1 MAKRSYASPKRQE
14 AAADTRAELLAAA
27 CALLSS
33 KEGVTALT
41 IDAVAKR
48 AGTARMTVY
57 NHFASKDKMLE
68 ALFLDL
74 ALRGGL
80 TAVPGVLHH
89 HDPAKGLDRVIQIWG
104 EFWSSQP
111 IVLSRLRA
119 LAALDPAV
127 GKVVAERD
135 LWRRQILAAL
145 LERLL
150 PAHEQHRTEVLNVLV
165 ALTSLEG
172 FGATAG
178 PGRPIAEATPV
189 IQRTARTLLGQ
200 RPR

>member
-27 CALLSS
+27 CALLTS

-41 IDAVAKR
+41 IDAVARR

-80 TAVPGVLHH
+80 SAVPGVLHSR
-89 HDPAKGLDRVIQIWG
+89 DPAKGLDRLIQIFG
-104 EFWSSQP
+104 AFWSSQP
-111 IVLSRLRA
+111 IVLPRLRA

-135 LWRRQILAAL
+135 AWRRQVLAAL

-150 PAHEQHRTEVLNVLV
+150 PADEQHRTEVLNILC
-165 ALTSLEG
+165 ALTSFEG
-172 FGATAG
+172 FRTAAG
-178 PGRPIAEATPV
+178 PGRPIAEATPL
-189 IQRTARTLLGQ
+189 IQRTARTLLCQ

>member
-1 MAKRSYASPKRQE
+1 MAKRRYASPKRQE

-27 CALLSS
+27 CALLTS
-33 KEGVTALT
+33 KEGVAALT
-41 IDAVAKR
+41 IDAIAKR

-89 HDPAKGLDRVIQIWG
+89 RDPAKGLDRVIEIWG
-104 EFWSSQP
+104 AFWSSEP
-111 IVLSRLRA
+111 IVLRRLRA

-127 GKVVAERD
+127 EKVIAERD

-145 LERLL
+145 LERLM
-150 PAHEQHRTEVLNVLV
+150 PADQQRRTEALNVLH

-172 FGATAG
+172 FRATAG
-178 PGRPIAEATPV
+178 PGRPIAEATPI
-189 IQRTARTLLGQ
+189 IQRTARALIG
-200 RPR
+200 RRA

>member
-1 MAKRSYASPKRQE
+1 MAKRSYASPKRKA

-41 IDAVAKR
+41 IDAVARR

-68 ALFLDL
+68 SLFLDL

-80 TAVPGVLHH
+80 SAVPGVLHH
-89 HDPAKGLDRVIQIWG
+89 RDPAKGLDRLIQIFG
-104 EFWSSQP
+104 AFWSSQP
-111 IVLSRLRA
+111 IVLHRLRA

-127 GKVVAERD
+127 NKVVAERD
-135 LWRRQILAAL
+135 TWRRQVLAAL

-150 PAHEQHRTEVLNVLV
+150 PAHDEHRAEVLNLLC

-172 FGATAG
+172 FRTVAG
-178 PGRPIAEATPV
+178 PGRPLAEATPV
-189 IQRTARTLLGQ
+189 IQRTARTLLGRQ
-200 RPR
+200 VR